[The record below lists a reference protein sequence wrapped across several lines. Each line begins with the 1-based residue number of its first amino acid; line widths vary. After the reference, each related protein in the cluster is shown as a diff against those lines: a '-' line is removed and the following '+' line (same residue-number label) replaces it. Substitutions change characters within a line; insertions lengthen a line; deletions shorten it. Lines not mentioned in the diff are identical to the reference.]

1 MTSPSGS
8 GLPDAAGLSGVPS
21 GVPVALVPGALALL
35 ASYGSLVDPVADL
48 RAACLRAVGV
58 LGSRVRVVASGDAGL
73 RVGAGLVAV
82 AGASVAAADATSTG
96 VLVVGNGSAKRTEK
110 APGHFDE
117 RAEAFDEAIR
127 AALLAGGPVEVDA
140 ALAEELWADVGALE
154 VVRGLATPEV
164 LYDDQPYGVAY
175 WVMLWR

>member
-1 MTSPSGS
+1 MTSRSGS

-48 RAACLRAVGV
+48 RAACRRAVGA
-58 LGSRVRVVASGDAGL
+58 LGPRVRVVASGDAGL
-73 RVGAGLVAV
+73 RVGAGLVEA
-82 AGASVAAADATSTG
+82 AGASVAAADATTG

-110 APGHFDE
+110 APGHLDE

-154 VVRGLATPEV
+154 VVRGLATSEV